1 LFTDKPIGNFS
12 DCTGFMSTL
21 DHNSP
26 GNYGLMDVIHVLK
39 FIKKH
44 IRTFD
49 GNPDKVTLLGTGSGA
64 GIVGILLV
72 SPKAYDDG

>member
-1 LFTDKPIGNFS
+1 
-12 DCTGFMSTL
+12 MSTL

-39 FIKKH
+39 FIQKY
-44 IRTFD
+44 IRIFE
-49 GNPDKVTLLGTGSGA
+49 GNPDKVTLLGSGSGA

-72 SPKAYDDG
+72 SPKAYDDGWLLFLCSL

>member
-1 LFTDKPIGNFS
+1 
-12 DCTGFMSTL
+12 
-21 DHNSP
+21 
-26 GNYGLMDVIHVLK
+26 MDVIHVLK